1 MIFAWVS
8 QKLLKQKAIEKLTET
23 AYAPLP
29 VVFYAGRFYKGGI
42 CIVNPGI
49 GTYIAVV

>member
-23 AYAPLP
+23 GYVPLS
-29 VVFYAGRFYKGGI
+29 FINAKRGKY
-42 CIVNPGI
+42 
-49 GTYIAVV
+49 